1 MWSFL
6 LIRAHGV
13 LFSPGEGRKEGIL
26 LWVLKRHFVFKSR
39 EKNVKHLKWRALS
52 AQSSECSS
60 DELHSI
66 HSACCLCTH
75 KLQQCTAVGSSHRP
89 FPFACPGCCISL
101 CIACS
106 PCVVDECLHSHVLK
120 NGPGWATQHLPSLC
134 FSAGVVGSVL
144 GCPAVLALVRGS
156 CRRHWSE
163 RGLGGTVR
171 FCHSN
176 SVMSFDTEVQRM
188 FWSLRQRDH
197 GAKLGPVVWCAL
209 RISVSGVRSSCWPS
223 SELWFTTQVTLVLC
237 MVNEC
242 LSVYR
247 IGNYGKRLFLNRC
260 LKCLSAATA
269 TGGRAWLFRQ
279 VNVNFI
285 PEICF

>member
-66 HSACCLCTH
+66 HSARCLCTH

-89 FPFACPGCCISL
+89 FPFACPGCFISL

-120 NGPGWATQHLPSLC
+120 NGPGWAMQHLPSLC

-188 FWSLRQRDH
+188 FCSLRQRAEL
-197 GAKLGPVVWCAL
+197 GAQCKAWSCCVVCLTDQCQW
-209 RISVSGVRSSCWPS
+209 SSFLLLAIIWTMIYHTS
-223 SELWFTTQVTLVLC
+223 DTSA
-237 MVNEC
+237 
-242 LSVYR
+242 VY
-247 IGNYGKRLFLNRC
+247 GEWVPFCVQN
-260 LKCLSAATA
+260 
-269 TGGRAWLFRQ
+269 W
-279 VNVNFI
+279 
-285 PEICF
+285 